1 MKNIFLMMLFVVS
14 LNAQTLLFE
23 KVAVSEVV
31 EVKAETAVTIYTAI
45 KLYDGNP
52 SLMYQANVYNY
63 NMADI
68 IAVRS
73 EIDRVQKEIVKLATV
88 NEKMLVTSDIIS
100 VETLLSD
107 LFLLNKV
114 DTWEQFCKLYEV
126 ADVE

>member
-1 MKNIFLMMLFVVS
+1 MMLFVVS

-73 EIDRVQKEIVKLATV
+73 EIDRVQREIVKLATV

>member
-73 EIDRVQKEIVKLATV
+73 EIDRVQREIVKLATV

-100 VETLLSD
+100 VETLLGD

>member
-73 EIDRVQKEIVKLATV
+73 EIDRVQREIVKLATV

>member
-1 MKNIFLMMLFVVS
+1 MMLFVVS

-73 EIDRVQKEIVKLATV
+73 EIDRVQREIVKLATV

-114 DTWEQFCKLYEV
+114 DTWESFCKLYEV